1 MFGMIIEHIS
11 VSRKGCHD
19 ECEARYKYR
28 YHDKKPRDKGIDEPF
43 YFVYGNIV
51 HAIAEEYIS
60 HDGEIPLND
69 IADAVL
75 KGDIEFREGEK
86 APKLP
91 ADYKKRLPGHLRALE
106 HLNKQIGT
114 SGITEYGFYYDLDP
128 PNGKHVK
135 GFIDRIIQKGDKF
148 FLIDYKT
155 TKKGR
160 YRKNKATITTDL
172 QLRVYANVIRRD
184 FGAKAENITAALY
197 YLEGGDLF
205 PAKFSDA
212 SLNAAEAELL
222 ESYKRIEA
230 KDPKKIIANVG
241 KHCERCDYR
250 YTCPFVKLC

>member
-1 MFGMIIEHIS
+1 MLIEHIS
-11 VSRKGCHD
+11 VSRYGCID

-28 YHDKKPRDKGIDEPF
+28 YHDKKPRDEGIEEPF
-43 YFVYGNIV
+43 YFIYGNIV
-51 HAIAEEYIS
+51 HTIAEQFVS
-60 HDGEIPLND
+60 KSGKMPLNE

-75 KGDIEFREGEK
+75 KGDIAYRNKEK

-91 ADYKKRLPGHLRALE
+91 ADYAKRLPGHLRALE
-106 HLNKQIGT
+106 RLNKKIGNG
-114 SGITEYGFYYDLDP
+114 GITEYEFKYDLDP
-128 PNGKHVK
+128 PHKRYIK

-148 FLIDYKT
+148 FVIDYKT

-160 YRKNKATITTDL
+160 FRKNKATITTDL

-184 FGAKAENITAALY
+184 FGVKAENITAALY

-212 SLNAAEAELL
+212 SLDAAEAELL
-222 ESYKRIEA
+222 AAYKRIKA
-230 KDPKKIIANVG
+230 KDPDKIIASVG

-250 YTCPFVKLC
+250 YSCPFVKLC